1 MLSLGEPVE
10 RCFLGS
16 SKRFLGGLGVPT
28 LSLDAAAEEFDAP
41 TDSFS
46 SAGFGFLPNG
56 LGFRRGVTGGLV
68 SSDGAPDMVGVSAG
82 GSSTFVSSGFVGVA
96 SVSGRSA

>member
-1 MLSLGEPVE
+1 MLSLGEPVT

-16 SKRFLGGLGVPT
+16 LKRFLGGLGVPT
-28 LSLDAAAEEFDAP
+28 LSLDAVAGEFDAP

-56 LGFRRGVTGGLV
+56 LGFRGGVAGGLV
-68 SSDGAPDMVGVSAG
+68 SSDGDPDMVGVSAG
-82 GSSTFVSSGFVGVA
+82 GSAFVSSDFTGVA
-96 SVSGRSA
+96 SVGGTSA